1 MSLKPKRVDFTTTWA
16 DLKETVKGVVTLG
29 NVPHTI
35 WYNRFSDV
43 YSLCV
48 AYPEP
53 LAEKLYQE
61 TKKFLEEHV
70 KSLFLQV
77 NGTSE
82 EQLLTVYYTLWQQY
96 SQGMDY
102 LHKLYSYLNTQH
114 IKKQKATDAELLYGT
129 LSYES
134 PEQMKEIGELVE
146 EYKKKNTLELYE
158 AVFEGPFLEATGEY
172 YGHEASRLLQE
183 CTISL
188 YMEKVL
194 QRRDEEDLRSR
205 KFLHPSSYSKVRSE
219 CEKRMVADHL
229 AAIHNECP
237 TMVQQELQ
245 QDLRNAYAL
254 LKSIP
259 GGLTLLVSH
268 VMEHIK
274 QQGLRTVTNL
284 SGDNIAA
291 QFVEGMLSVH
301 SKYKEITNTVFS
313 NDQLFSSALDMACAA
328 VVNHRLNTKQSCKS
342 PELLAKYCDTLLRKS
357 TRGGSDTEVDD
368 KLTQCITV
376 FKYIDDKDVYQFC
389 YSRMLA
395 TRLIQQM
402 SQSMDAEE
410 AMINRLKQA
419 CGYEFTNKLH
429 RMFTDMSVSS
439 DLNNKFNLLNK
450 DRMIELGLN
459 FSIYVLQTGAW
470 PRQVC
475 PTDFA
480 VPQELEKSVQ
490 EFEDFYRLQF
500 NGRKLAWLHH
510 LSYGELKL
518 NYLKK
523 RYFITMGTFQMAMLL
538 VFQKTNSVTCGELM
552 EATKLNSDQF
562 QKALQSLVDS
572 KLLAVTS
579 ATVEVFQPS
588 TVISLNMDYSNKRT
602 KFRINNT
609 IQKETVQET
618 ETTHSSV
625 NEDRKMYLQATI
637 VRIMKSRKILRHMVL
652 IQEVL
657 SQSQPRFAPSIGM
670 IKKCIEALIDKQY
683 LERTPNST
691 DEYSYVA

>member
-1 MSLKPKRVDFTTTWA
+1 
-16 DLKETVKGVVTLG
+16 
-29 NVPHTI
+29 
-35 WYNRFSDV
+35 
-43 YSLCV
+43 
-48 AYPEP
+48 
-53 LAEKLYQE
+53 
-61 TKKFLEEHV
+61 
-70 KSLFLQV
+70 
-77 NGTSE
+77 
-82 EQLLTVYYTLWQQY
+82 
-96 SQGMDY
+96 
-102 LHKLYSYLNTQH
+102 
-114 IKKQKATDAELLYGT
+114 
-129 LSYES
+129 
-134 PEQMKEIGELVE
+134 
-146 EYKKKNTLELYE
+146 
-158 AVFEGPFLEATGEY
+158 
-172 YGHEASRLLQE
+172 
-183 CTISL
+183 
-188 YMEKVL
+188 
-194 QRRDEEDLRSR
+194 
-205 KFLHPSSYSKVRSE
+205 
-219 CEKRMVADHL
+219 
-229 AAIHNECP
+229 
-237 TMVQQELQ
+237 
-245 QDLRNAYAL
+245 
-254 LKSIP
+254 
-259 GGLTLLVSH
+259 
-268 VMEHIK
+268 MEHIK

-284 SGDNIAA
+284 SGDNIAV

-328 VVNHRLNTKQSCKS
+328 VVNHRFNTKQNCRS
-342 PELLAKYCDTLLRKS
+342 PELLAKYCDTLLKKS
-357 TRGGSDTEVDD
+357 TKGGSDTEVDD

-376 FKYIDDKDVYQFC
+376 FKYIDDKDVYQAF
-389 YSRMLA
+389 YSRKLA
-395 TRLIQQM
+395 HRLISQL

-439 DLNNKFNLLNK
+439 DLNNKFNQLNK

-538 VFQKTNSVTCGELM
+538 VFQETNSVTCGELM

-562 QKALQSLVDS
+562 QKVLQSLVDS

-579 ATVEVFQPS
+579 DTVEVFQPS

-618 ETTHSSV
+618 ETTHSCV
-625 NEDRKMYLQATI
+625 NEDRKMYLQ
-637 VRIMKSRKILRHMVL
+637 VRIIRI
-652 IQEVL
+652 
-657 SQSQPRFAPSIGM
+657 F
-670 IKKCIEALIDKQY
+670 
-683 LERTPNST
+683 
-691 DEYSYVA
+691 